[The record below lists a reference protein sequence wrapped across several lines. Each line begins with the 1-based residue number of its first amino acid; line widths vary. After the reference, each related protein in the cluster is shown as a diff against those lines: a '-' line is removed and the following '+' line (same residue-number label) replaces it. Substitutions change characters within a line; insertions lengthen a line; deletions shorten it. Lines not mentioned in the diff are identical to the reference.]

1 MKTNSLRRAGL
12 LSFGIVFGV
21 MMGAGVAQG
30 EDLGTK
36 AQTYA
41 LDPDAREEIRSVM
54 RHKQA
59 TGELDQFWKN
69 YRNRVLDSIKSPPS
83 LGIRTDYG
91 TRTELHDLRFVMPQD
106 YRDQNGKVVVRKGTV
121 VDPLKALPLTM
132 GLLFIDGNDP
142 RQVDWAVERS
152 RAEPLKIV
160 LTAGSA
166 YLMRIKYR
174 NVDWHGVAGVPFYLD
189 QRKIIINTLRKLY
202 GIGISSVPVA
212 LYQKGDQLALQFG
225 MGAGN

>member
-1 MKTNSLRRAGL
+1 MND
-12 LSFGIVFGV
+12 
-21 MMGAGVAQG
+21 GAPSDR
-30 EDLGTK
+30 EK
-36 AQTYA
+36 ARYKASVKA
-41 LDPDAREEIRSVM
+41 LEF
-54 RHKQA
+54 
-59 TGELDQFWKN
+59 ELDQFWKN
-69 YRNRVLDSIKSPPS
+69 YRNRVLDSIKNPPS

-91 TRTELHDLRFVMPQD
+91 TRTELHDLRFVVPQD
-106 YRDQNGKVVVRKGTV
+106 YRDQNGNVVVRKGTV

-174 NVDWHGVAGVPFYLD
+174 NVDWHGAAGVPFYLD
-189 QRKIIINTLRKLY
+189 QRKIIINTLQKLY
-202 GIGISSVPVA
+202 GISISSVPVA